1 MNVEVRLF
9 AYFRDGREKK
19 YSMEIEEG
27 DVTAMYILEKL
38 DIPLEDVALLLINGV
53 DILTDG
59 VKSVEAKP
67 LKDGDIIA
75 LFPPVGGG

>member
-19 YSMEIEEG
+19 YSMEIEEE
-27 DVTAMYILEKL
+27 DITAMYILEKL

>member
-27 DVTAMYILEKL
+27 ATAMYILEKL
-38 DIPLEDVALLLINGV
+38 DIPLEAVALLLVNGV